1 MYVSKLPKNH
11 KGKKLT
17 GRGSLALIAVPVSVI
32 AIGAMLLTLALVAR
46 SMGYTQFDVFIH
58 SSTFETIVWSFSI
71 PTALVLATAIWL
83 GKRHAHEHR
92 YAAAAQY
99 TSMAI
104 LGLLAWAVIFG
115 MYVVI
120 PLAFAGPG
128 WDAVQISSPVL
139 PIE

>member
-11 KGKKLT
+11 KEKKLT
-17 GRGSLALIAVPVSVI
+17 GRGSLALIAIPVSII
-32 AIGAMLLTLALVAR
+32 AIGAMIVTLALVAR
-46 SMGYTQFDVFIH
+46 SMGYTQFDVFLH
-58 SSTFETIVWSFSI
+58 SSAFETIVWSFSI
-71 PTALVLATAIWL
+71 PTALVLIAGIWL

-92 YAAAAQY
+92 FAAAAQH

-120 PLAFAGPG
+120 PMAFVGPG
-128 WDAVQISSPVL
+128 WDAGPL
-139 PIE
+139 PPAPYRI